1 MQGNGLAIRA
11 WNLLSNG
18 MGGIDWAG
26 LPIVAE
32 LLAVQD
38 LELLT
43 DALLAIRQ
51 YKPASERSEDTEDE
65 DT

>member
-1 MQGNGLAIRA
+1 
-11 WNLLSNG
+11 

-26 LPIVAE
+26 LPLVAE
-32 LLAVQD
+32 LLGMPD

-51 YKPASERSEDTEDE
+51 HKPDEPDEPEDE
-65 DT
+65 PDADPED